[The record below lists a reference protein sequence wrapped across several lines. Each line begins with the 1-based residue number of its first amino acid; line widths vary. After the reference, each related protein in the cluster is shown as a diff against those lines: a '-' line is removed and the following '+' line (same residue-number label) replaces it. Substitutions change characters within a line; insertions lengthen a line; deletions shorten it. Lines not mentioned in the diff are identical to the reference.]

1 MAFRARSG
9 DVMKT
14 PGRPR
19 ATESPAVATILRLLA
34 GPIVWALHFTAIYGF
49 QSLACDRRV
58 GLAGTQ
64 LLDLDAVELFSV
76 AATIIAVVVLALAG
90 FAPRHSRQ
98 GEGELQDFVESTA
111 RLLILLSTAGILLV
125 AATALVIPACPS
137 LR

>member
-19 ATESPAVATILRLLA
+19 ATERPAIATILRLLA
-34 GPIVWALHFTAIYGF
+34 GPIVWALHFTALYGF
-49 QSLACDRRV
+49 QSLACDKRM
-58 GLAGTQ
+58 GAPGAQ
-64 LLDLDAVELFSV
+64 LLDLDAVQVFSW
-76 AATIIAVVVLALAG
+76 AATIVALVVLALAG

-98 GEGELQDFVESTA
+98 GDGELQDFVESTA
-111 RLLILLSTAGILLV
+111 RFLILLSTAGILLV